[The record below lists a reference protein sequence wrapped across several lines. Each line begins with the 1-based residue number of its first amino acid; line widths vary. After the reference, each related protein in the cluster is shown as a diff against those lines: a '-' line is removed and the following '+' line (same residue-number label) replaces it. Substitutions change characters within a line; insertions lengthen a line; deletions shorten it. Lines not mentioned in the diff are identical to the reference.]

1 MDKLIKNIEIEDF
14 IKIRILDL
22 NSEDC
27 VYFVE
32 KYNETYFYMKDNN
45 KLSTCQYIPSFYSLY
60 FQKANIIHRSNLN
73 GLEQDV
79 YNLYKQLTF
88 SIPRA
93 ENNTKYYTINS
104 CFEVIEDEENN
115 HYIAD
120 NRYNNYNYFLSK
132 AEAEKYAKILQE
144 TLVKLRK
151 EEYIEGER
159 NETNKS

>member
-1 MDKLIKNIEIEDF
+1 MNETIKTIEIDDF

-32 KYNETYFYMKDNN
+32 KYNKKYFYIKEYNR
-45 KLSTCQYIPSFYSLY
+45 LRTHQYIPTFYSLY

-79 YNLYKQLTF
+79 YNLYRQLTF
-88 SIPRA
+88 KIERA
-93 ENNTKYYTINS
+93 KKNTRYYTINS
-104 CFEVIEDEENN
+104 CFEVREDEENN
-115 HYIAD
+115 HYID
-120 NRYNNYNYFLSK
+120 NNRYNNYNYFLSK

-144 TLVKLRK
+144 ELIKLRK
-151 EEYIEGER
+151 EEMKKE
-159 NETNKS
+159 NK

>member
-1 MDKLIKNIEIEDF
+1 MEELIRNIEIEDF

-93 ENNTKYYTINS
+93 EKGQYYY
-104 CFEVIEDEENN
+104 VIENDFTVDIVEENN
-115 HYIAD
+115 D
-120 NRYNNYNYFLSK
+120 DVDNNYHKNFNYFTSK
-132 AEAEKYAKILQE
+132 VEAEKYAKILQE

-151 EEYIEGER
+151 EEYIKGE
-159 NETNKS
+159 

>member
-1 MDKLIKNIEIEDF
+1 MKEIKIEDF
-14 IKIRILDL
+14 ITIKILDL

-32 KYNETYFYMKDNN
+32 KYNEKYFYMKDND

-79 YNLYKQLTF
+79 YKLYKKLTF
-88 SIPRA
+88 KIEKAKP
-93 ENNTKYYTINS
+93 NTNYYFIT
-104 CFEVIEDEENN
+104 CDFGVGELRE
-115 HYIAD
+115 
-120 NRYNNYNYFLSK
+120 NNYNVDNNYYKNFNYFTSK
-132 AEAEKYAKILQE
+132 EEAIKCAKILQE

>member
-1 MDKLIKNIEIEDF
+1 MEELIRNIEIEDF

-79 YNLYKQLTF
+79 YNLYKKLTF

-93 ENNTKYYTINS
+93 EKDTKYYIISRNFNVVSATEFNDIK
-104 CFEVIEDEENN
+104 D
-115 HYIAD
+115 D
-120 NRYNNYNYFLSK
+120 NQYRAYNYFLSK
-132 AEAEKYAKILQE
+132 VEAEKYAQKLQQF
-144 TLVKLRK
+144 LIDSRK
-151 EEYIEGER
+151 EDYLKGE
-159 NETNKS
+159 